1 MTQNKLID
9 VYNAHETRVKDC
21 NFNECGCDWC
31 NAYRSTLTPPE
42 TQGAL
47 DALDDMRNRTFMHLL
62 QLNVPKDAPVF
73 TNLRKESQLIE
84 SALTRPSREEKLLNE
99 IVSAYNDLH
108 EFFDV
113 DNGTEPDGDS
123 IGWQG
128 DMELPTTFGQL
139 RRLKQAIAEAGE

>member
-1 MTQNKLID
+1 MKDKLIEALKNQKKWYEQNGGGWPD
-9 VYNAHETRVKDC
+9 DDHAIIYLAAK
-21 NFNECGCDWC
+21 
-31 NAYRSTLTPPE
+31 STLTPPD
-42 TQGAL
+42 TQGAV
-47 DALDDMRNRTFMHLL
+47 DALANCEVISRGGKYLL
-62 QLNVPKDAPVF
+62 LSYDNAQK
-73 TNLRKESQLIE
+73 IE
-84 SALTRPSREEKLLNE
+84 RALTRPSREAKLLNE